1 MRKLLA
7 FLGVVLI
14 VSCSSVDCPVYNM
27 VATNYRCYN
36 SNGDSLKLTDTL
48 SVYSQ
53 RRDGTDT
60 LLLNRFVGKATF
72 TLPVSYSHPE
82 DKLVFSFKN
91 GKTEVTDT
99 VWVKK
104 DDIPHFESIDCNAKF
119 FHTLTGVRSTTNKLD
134 SVVIKNTSVNYDA
147 TTIHFYLYPKV
158 SD

>member
-7 FLGVVLI
+7 FLSVVLI

-48 SVYSQ
+48 SVYTK
-53 RRDGTDT
+53 RKDGTDT
-60 LLLNRFVGKATF
+60 LILNKLVGRATF
-72 TLPVSYSHPE
+72 SLPVSYSHPE
-82 DKLVFSFKN
+82 DKLVFSFSN
-91 GKTEVTDT
+91 GKTVTTDT

>member
-7 FLGVVLI
+7 FLSVVLI

-48 SVYSQ
+48 SVYTK
-53 RRDGTDT
+53 RKDGTDT
-60 LLLNRFVGKATF
+60 LILNKFVGRATF
-72 TLPVSYSHPE
+72 SLPVSYSHPE
-82 DKLVFSFKN
+82 DKLVFSFSN
-91 GKTEVTDT
+91 GKTVTTDT

>member
-7 FLGVVLI
+7 FLGVALI

-72 TLPVSYSHPE
+72 T
-82 DKLVFSFKN
+82 
-91 GKTEVTDT
+91 
-99 VWVKK
+99 
-104 DDIPHFESIDCNAKF
+104 
-119 FHTLTGVRSTTNKLD
+119 
-134 SVVIKNTSVNYDA
+134 
-147 TTIHFYLYPKV
+147 
-158 SD
+158 